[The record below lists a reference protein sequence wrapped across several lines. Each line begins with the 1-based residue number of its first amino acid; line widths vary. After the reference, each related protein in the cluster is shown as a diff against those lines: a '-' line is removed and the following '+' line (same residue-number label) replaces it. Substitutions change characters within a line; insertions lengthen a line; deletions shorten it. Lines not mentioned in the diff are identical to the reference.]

1 MVPVINE
8 THCHKKN
15 PNRRYSTTLV
25 VFSKLFLKVLQISL
39 ENTCARYN
47 VNTKVWLYAL
57 GLHLYLKE
65 TPRHSSFRVSFAEF
79 FRTPFL

>member
-8 THCHKKN
+8 PHYHKKN
-15 PNRRYSTTLV
+15 PNRRCSTTLV

-39 ENTCARYN
+39 ENTYARYN
-47 VNTKVWLYAL
+47 VNTKIWLYAL

-65 TPRHSSFRVSFAEF
+65 TPTHNSFPVSFA
-79 FRTPFL
+79 